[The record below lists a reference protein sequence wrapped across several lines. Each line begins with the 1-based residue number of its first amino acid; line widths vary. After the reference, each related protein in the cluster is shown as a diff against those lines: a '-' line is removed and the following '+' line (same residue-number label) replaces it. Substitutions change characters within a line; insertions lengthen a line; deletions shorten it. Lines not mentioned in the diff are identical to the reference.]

1 MIPELKSRWPNLTA
15 IEVTDRTTPSEYEL
29 IRALARRADVV
40 VAGVFVRIASYSGRM
55 DLSAPQTA
63 LLDAL
68 AAQNKPFVTVC
79 FGNPYTSTFLPKLPA
94 VGLTYEFS
102 DFSERAAV
110 KAIAGEIPIGGKLP
124 ISLPGMF
131 PIGHGLTRAAK

>member
-1 MIPELKSRWPNLTA
+1 MIPELKSRWPNLTS

-40 VAGVFVRIASYSGRM
+40 IAGVFVRIASYSGRM
-55 DLSAPQTA
+55 DLSAAQTT
-63 LLDAL
+63 LLDAI

-131 PIGHGLTRAAK
+131 PIGHGLTRAWK